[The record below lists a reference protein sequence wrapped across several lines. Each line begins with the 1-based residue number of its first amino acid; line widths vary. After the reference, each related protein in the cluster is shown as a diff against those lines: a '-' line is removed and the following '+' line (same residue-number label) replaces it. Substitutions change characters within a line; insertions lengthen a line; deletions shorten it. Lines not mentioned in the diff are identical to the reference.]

1 MGFEIGKNV
10 QSSDVTL
17 KQLQEQFKKEKDKDS
32 IVNIFNKFN
41 TNQTANADG
50 EQVLDQTEQ
59 AAMMAFFKQVA
70 GGKKDDTKDTKVSRS
85 DVRNFKKNNKG
96 NDFAKGLSYKGMKKM
111 MSSFDATVN
120 NTPNDNQTITYSN
133 EANSGVRTIK
143 IGDKEYKID
152 ENNQVTDADGV
163 KYEYENGQLQKIQN
177 GNTTTSFKE
186 GKRNTDVKTE
196 NGVTTTTTYNAQG
209 NYKKSE
215 TVADTTNNTTT
226 ETEYGQK
233 NIPARQTVTSHGG
246 KLKTITYFMPDGKNA
261 RIKETTDKTTEGQTV
276 VTTDSGGTRKVK
288 TTKTNQSDYSKEENF
303 TLAQDG
309 TATRT
314 TSTEKNNGVTTKTD
328 YKKKKRTIAD
338 TKNNT
343 DTEITFNS
351 FDEKSGDITEKE
363 RTVTDKTHHSRTTI
377 NAGSKTK
384 IIETLDDNNKTVKRT
399 ATIDTAKHTATIEV
413 NGKKI
418 KLNTDSQ
425 GNILANA
432 KFTGSRMETVG
443 EAAIRLGYAKDSEE
457 YKTIVKANGG
467 ADARIAPGK
476 GIKISQSVKNINKI
490 NLETAEVDANAQV
503 KAHKAHQAKVVAEK
517 QAKAKLATINERIK
531 NSNTRAAELAKNI
544 PGAKG
549 GVRQTYATA
558 KHKVYCDNLYNISN
572 QGYQKNKAQ
581 GDWQQH
587 YVYNPITDKMVPLE
601 SVMDN
606 NKQLKNA
613 KVMYITEN
621 GYARLTDGRTIHISF
636 DNFDNQMTKYVE
648 TLQTNYEASVEDL
661 NKDAALSRANMEK
674 AKAEAKQAEE
684 EKNIEKATPADTGY
698 INIPGR
704 QLKVQGRIYNNGNNY
719 LYKDTE
725 SGTKM
730 DADAVLSINGN
741 KYLFKHNSHSRTL
754 DYYDI
759 QGRRTSFQNEEHQ
772 IMTKDGLFDVNG
784 TGYNSSPITLEAYGS
799 NGDLNGYTI
808 AKITGTDGQPHV
820 VFKNGDTC
828 YDANKLLT
836 TGKKVQVPEFTE
848 EYRMA
853 HRENA
858 PSNITYQYDS
868 YGNVHA
874 SINGKKYT
882 AFGGSNK
889 TEETLLSELQKQI
902 EHDYKTDNST
912 FAEEAIS
919 RNMRLATQQG

>member
-17 KQLQEQFKKEKDKDS
+17 KQLQEQFKKEKDKNS
-32 IVNIFNKFN
+32 IINIFNKFN

-70 GGKKDDTKDTKVSRS
+70 GGKKDSSTDTEVSRS

-96 NDFAKGLSYKGMKKM
+96 DKFAKDLSYKDMKKM
-111 MSSFDATVN
+111 MSAFDTTIN
-120 NTPNDNQTITYSN
+120 EDRTDNKEISYNTN
-133 EANSGVRTIK
+133 NSGVRIIQVDGK
-143 IGDKEYKID
+143 DYKID
-152 ENNQVTDADGV
+152 ENNQVIDANGV
-163 KYEYENGQLQKIQN
+163 KYEYKDGQLQKIQN
-177 GNTTTSFKE
+177 GNTTTSFE
-186 GKRNTDVKTE
+186 GGTRKQDVKTE
-196 NGVTTTTTYNAQG
+196 DGVTTTTTYNGDG
-209 NYKKSE
+209 NYKASE
-215 TVADTTNNTTT
+215 
-226 ETEYGQK
+226 
-233 NIPARQTVTSHGG
+233 TVTSHGG
-246 KLKTITYFMPDGKNA
+246 KLEIVTKYIPNSENVFETK
-261 RIKETTDKTTEGQTV
+261 TTDKRTEGQTV
-276 VTTDSGGTRKVK
+276 TTKDSGRIRYVK
-288 TTKTNQSDYSKEENF
+288 TEKTNQSNYLKEENF
-303 TLAQDG
+303 DLAPDG
-309 TATRT
+309 TPTRT
-314 TSTEKNNGVTTKTD
+314 TSTEKDNGVTTITD
-328 YKKKKRTIAD
+328 YKKKTRTIAD

-343 DTEITFNS
+343 DTEITFSS
-351 FDEKSGDITEKE
+351 FDEKSGDITVAK
-363 RTVTDKTHHSRTTI
+363 TVVTDKTNHSRITT

-384 IIETLDDNNKTVKRT
+384 IIETLDNNNKTVKRT
-399 ATIDTAKHTATIEV
+399 ATIDTEKHTATIEV

-418 KLNTDSQ
+418 TLNTDSQ

-457 YKTIVKANGG
+457 YNAIVKANGG

-476 GIKISQSVKNINKI
+476 GIKISQSINNINKI
-490 NLETAEVDANAQV
+490 NLETAEVDSKAQV
-503 KAHKAHQAKVVAEK
+503 KAYKAHQAKVAAER
-517 QAKAKLATINERIK
+517 QAKAKLATINNRIK
-531 NSNTRAAELAKNI
+531 NSNTRAAQLAKNI
-544 PGAKG
+544 PGAANG

-558 KHKVYCDNLYNISN
+558 KHKVYCDNLYNLSK
-572 QGYQKNKAQ
+572 QGYQKNKKQ

-587 YVYNPITDKMVPLE
+587 YVYNPISDKMVPLE

-606 NKQLKNA
+606 NKQLKGE

-621 GYARLTDGRTIHISF
+621 GYATLTDGRTIHISF
-636 DNFDNQMTKYVE
+636 DNFDNQMSTYVE
-648 TLQTNYEASVEDL
+648 TLKTNYEASVEDL
-661 NKDAALSRANMEK
+661 KKDAALSRANMEK
-674 AKAEAKQAEE
+674 MKTVDGQDIERTDAEE
-684 EKNIEKATPADTGY
+684 TQQTQTNVEKATPNDLPGY

-704 QLKVQGRIYNNGNNY
+704 QLKVQGHIYNNGNNY

-725 SGTKM
+725 SSSYM

-741 KYLFKHNSHSRTL
+741 KYLFKHKSETL

-759 QGRRTSFQNEEHQ
+759 QGRRDIMQNKKHQ
-772 IMTKDGLFDVNG
+772 IMTKNGLFDVNG
-784 TGYNSSPITLEAYGS
+784 TGYNSSSITLEAYGS
-799 NGDLNGYTI
+799 NGELDDYTI

-836 TGKKVQVPEFTE
+836 TGKKVQVSEFTE

-853 HRENA
+853 HRKNA

-919 RNMRLATQQG
+919 RNMRLAAKQG

>member
-17 KQLQEQFKKEKDKDS
+17 KQLQEQFKKEKDQQS

-41 TNQTANADG
+41 TNKTANAEG

-70 GGKKDDTKDTKVSRS
+70 GGKKDSSIDTEVSRS

-96 NDFAKGLSYKGMKKM
+96 DKFAKNLSYKDMKKM
-111 MSSFDATVN
+111 MSAFDTTIKEDSTDN
-120 NTPNDNQTITYSN
+120 KEIRYNTD
-133 EANSGVRTIK
+133 NSGVRTIK
-143 IGDKEYKID
+143 VDGKDYKID
-152 ENNQVTDADGV
+152 ENNQVIDADGV
-163 KYEYENGQLQKIQN
+163 KYKYDENGQLKQIQN
-177 GNTTTSFKE
+177 GNTTTSFEE
-186 GKRNTDVKTE
+186 GRRKQDVKTE
-196 NGVTTTTTYNAQG
+196 EGVTTTTTYNGDG
-209 NYKKSE
+209 NYKASE
-215 TVADTTNNTTT
+215 TVISD
-226 ETEYGQK
+226 
-233 NIPARQTVTSHGG
+233 GG
-246 KLKTITYFMPDGKNA
+246 KLEIVTKYIPNSENVFETK
-261 RIKETTDKTTEGQTV
+261 TTDKRTEGQTV
-276 VTTDSGGTRKVK
+276 TTTDSGGTRKVT
-288 TTKTNQSDYSKEENF
+288 TTKTNQPDYEKQENF
-303 TLAQDG
+303 DLAQDG
-309 TATRT
+309 TPTRT
-314 TSTEKNNGVTTKTD
+314 TSTEKSNEVTTITD
-328 YKKKKRTIAD
+328 YKKKTRTIAD

-343 DTEITFNS
+343 DTEITFSS
-351 FDEKSGDITEKE
+351 FDEKSGDITVAK
-363 RTVTDKTHHSRTTI
+363 TVVTDKTNHSRITT
-377 NAGSKTK
+377 NADSKTK
-384 IIETLDDNNKTVKRT
+384 IIETLDNNNKTVKRT
-399 ATIDTAKHTATIEV
+399 ATIDTEKHTATIEV

-418 KLNTDSQ
+418 TLNTDSQ

-432 KFTGSRMETVG
+432 KFTGSKMETVG
-443 EAAIRLGYAKDSEE
+443 QTAIRLGYAKDSEE
-457 YKTIVKANGG
+457 YNAIVKANGG

-476 GIKISQSVKNINKI
+476 GIKISQSINNINKI
-490 NLETAEVDANAQV
+490 NLETAEVDSKAQV
-503 KAHKAHQAKVVAEK
+503 KAYKEHQAKVVAER
-517 QAKAKLATINERIK
+517 QAKAKLATINNRIK

-544 PGAKG
+544 SGAANG

-558 KHKVYCDNLYNISN
+558 KHKVYCDNLYYLSH
-572 QGYQKNKAQ
+572 QGYQKNKKQ

-587 YVYNPITDKMVPLE
+587 YVYNPITDKMVELE

-606 NKQLKNA
+606 NKQLKGA

-621 GYARLTDGRTIHISF
+621 GYATLTDGRTIHISF
-636 DNFDNQMTKYVE
+636 DNFDNQMSTYVE
-648 TLQTNYEASVEDL
+648 TLKTNYEASVEDL
-661 NKDAALSRANMEK
+661 KKDAALSRANMEK
-674 AKAEAKQAEE
+674 MKTVDGQDIERTDAEGTQQTQT
-684 EKNIEKATPADTGY
+684 NVEKATPNDLPGY

-704 QLKVQGRIYNNGNNY
+704 QLKVQGHIYNNGNNY

-725 SGTKM
+725 SSSYM

-741 KYLFKHNSHSRTL
+741 KYLFKHKSETL

-759 QGRRTSFQNEEHQ
+759 QGRRDIMQNKKHQ
-772 IMTKDGLFDVNG
+772 IMTKNGLFDVNG

-799 NGDLNGYTI
+799 NGDLNGYTV
-808 AKITGTDGQPHV
+808 AKITGTDGKPHI

-836 TGKKVQVPEFTE
+836 TGQKVQVPELTE

-853 HRENA
+853 HREKA

-874 SINGKKYT
+874 SIHGKKYT

-919 RNMRLATQQG
+919 RNMRLAAQQG

>member
-17 KQLQEQFKKEKDKDS
+17 KQLQEQFKKEKDKNS
-32 IVNIFNKFN
+32 IINIFNKFN

-70 GGKKDDTKDTKVSRS
+70 GGKKDSSIDTEVSRS

-96 NDFAKGLSYKGMKKM
+96 DKFAKDLSYKDMKKM
-111 MSSFDATVN
+111 MSAFDTTIN
-120 NTPNDNQTITYSN
+120 EDRTDNKEIRYNTD
-133 EANSGVRTIK
+133 NSGVRIIK
-143 IGDKEYKID
+143 VDGKEYRID
-152 ENNQVTDADGV
+152 ENNQVTDANGV
-163 KYEYENGQLQKIQN
+163 KYKYDENGQLKQIQN
-177 GNTTTSFKE
+177 GNTTTSFEK
-186 GKRNTDVKTE
+186 GVKKQDVKTE
-196 NGVTTTTTYNAQG
+196 EGVTTTTTYNAQG
-209 NYKKSE
+209 NYKASE
-215 TVADTTNNTTT
+215 TVISDGGKLEKVISYMPNSENVS
-226 ETEYGQK
+226 
-233 NIPARQTVTSHGG
+233 QTVT
-246 KLKTITYFMPDGKNA
+246 
-261 RIKETTDKTTEGQTV
+261 TDKRTEGQTV
-276 VTTDSGGTRKVK
+276 TTKDSGRIRNVTTK
-288 TTKTNQSDYSKEENF
+288 KTNQPDYEKQENF
-303 TLAQDG
+303 DLAPDG
-309 TATRT
+309 TPTRT
-314 TSTEKNNGVTTKTD
+314 TSTEKGNGVTTITD
-328 YKKKKRTIAD
+328 YKKKTRTIAD
-338 TKNNT
+338 TNNNT
-343 DTEITFNS
+343 DTEITFSS
-351 FDEKSGDITEKE
+351 FDEKSGDITVAK
-363 RTVTDKTHHSRTTI
+363 TVVTDKTNHSRITT

-384 IIETLDDNNKTVKRT
+384 IIETLDNNNKTVKRT
-399 ATIDTAKHTATIEV
+399 ATIDTEKHTATIEV

-418 KLNTDSQ
+418 TLNTDSQ

-432 KFTGSRMETVG
+432 KFTGSKMETVG

-457 YKTIVKANGG
+457 YNAIVKANGG

-476 GIKISQSVKNINKI
+476 GIKISQSINNINKI
-490 NLETAEVDANAQV
+490 NLETAEVDSKAQV
-503 KAHKAHQAKVVAEK
+503 KAYKAHQAKVVAER
-517 QAKAKLATINERIK
+517 QAKAKLATINNRIK

-544 PGAKG
+544 PGAANG

-558 KHKVYCDNLYNISN
+558 KHKVYCDNLYYLSH
-572 QGYQKNKAQ
+572 QGYQKNKKQ

-587 YVYNPITDKMVPLE
+587 YVYNPISDKMVELE

-606 NKQLKNA
+606 NKQLKGA

-621 GYARLTDGRTIHISF
+621 GYATLTDGRTIHISF
-636 DNFDNQMTKYVE
+636 DNFDNQMSTYVE
-648 TLQTNYEASVEDL
+648 TLKTNYEASVEDL
-661 NKDAALSRANMEK
+661 KKDAALSRANMEK
-674 AKAEAKQAEE
+674 MKTVDGQDIERTDAEGTQQTQT
-684 EKNIEKATPADTGY
+684 NVEKATPNDLPGY

-704 QLKVQGRIYNNGNNY
+704 QSKVQGHIYNNGNNY
-719 LYKDTE
+719 LYKDTG
-725 SGTKM
+725 SGSYM
-730 DADAVLSINGN
+730 DADAVLSINGK
-741 KYLFKHNSHSRTL
+741 KYLFKHKSETL

-759 QGRRTSFQNEEHQ
+759 QGRRDIMQNKKHQ
-772 IMTKDGLFDVNG
+772 IMTKNGLFDVNG
-784 TGYNSSPITLEAYGS
+784 TGYNYSPITLEADDS
-799 NGDLNGYTI
+799 NGDLDGYTV

-836 TGKKVQVPEFTE
+836 TGKKVQVSEFTE

-853 HRENA
+853 HRKNA

-919 RNMRLATQQG
+919 RNMRLAAQ